1 MSFVSVMPFG
11 DTLDY
16 WWAKL
21 AGDSD
26 RKRFIA
32 LKLVEV
38 SAFIGNHF
46 RNRSLSAAAPA
57 KQFTWTRPPNQVS
70 DEPKVIVVIPALIRG
85 SEGERRVNA
94 LLGALREQSH
104 ACHVL
109 LVDDGSPAWRMPQL
123 AEVLA
128 LPRNVGPAAARNH
141 GIRRA
146 LELNAEVV
154 AFTDA
159 DCIPDQEWVAELV
172 AAFRTNRRAH
182 AVSGAT
188 KSVDQSFLGR
198 YHERNGTLNGRTLEG
213 ESRLLY
219 GPSCNLAVTAE
230 LAGCIQFDE
239 TFPEAA
245 AEDIEFCFRAN
256 EAGWTI
262 DHASSAVVSHD
273 YGYDDAGV
281 TGAFTRFWQQF
292 RRYAR
297 GERLLLEKHPT
308 YFAAFKGS
316 SEVPVTTTVSE

>member
-1 MSFVSVMPFG
+1 MSFVSAMPFG
-11 DTLDY
+11 ETLDY
-16 WWAKL
+16 WWGKL

-26 RKRFIA
+26 RHRFIA

-38 SAFIGNHF
+38 SAFIGNYF
-46 RNRSLSAAAPA
+46 RNRSLAETAPTHR
-57 KQFTWTRPPNQVS
+57 FTWTRSRNEVS
-70 DEPKVIVVIPALIRG
+70 DGAKVVVVIPALIRD
-85 SEGERRVNA
+85 SVEVRRVNA
-94 LLGALREQSH
+94 LLVALREQSY
-104 ACHVL
+104 ACHIL
-109 LVDDGSPAWRMPQL
+109 LVDDGSPPWRVPQHVEL
-123 AEVLA
+123 LA
-128 LPRNVGPAAARNH
+128 LPRNVGPAAARNQ

-146 LELNAEVV
+146 LELNAEVI

-159 DCIPDQEWVAELV
+159 DCIPDRNWVAELV

-182 AVSGAT
+182 AVSGGT
-188 KSVDQSFLGR
+188 RSVDRSFFGR

-230 LAGCIQFDE
+230 LAACIKFDE
-239 TFPEAA
+239 SFPEAA

-256 EAGWTI
+256 VGGWTI
-262 DHASSAVVSHD
+262 DHASSALVSHD

-281 TGAFTRFWQQF
+281 TGSIARFWRQF

-297 GERLLLEKHPT
+297 GERLLVAKHPM

-316 SEVPVTTTVSE
+316 REIPVTTTAWE

>member
-21 AGDSD
+21 AGDND
-26 RKRFIA
+26 RYRFIA

-38 SAFIGNHF
+38 TAFIGNYF
-46 RNRSLSAAAPA
+46 RNRSRSKAVPR
-57 KQFTWTRPPNQVS
+57 KQFAWTRPPNRVS
-70 DEPKVIVVIPALIRG
+70 DGAKVIVVVPALIRN
-85 SEGERRVNA
+85 SVEERRVNA
-94 LLGALREQSH
+94 LVEALRKQSH
-104 ACHVL
+104 ACHML
-109 LVDDGSPAWRMPQL
+109 LVDDGSPPWRMPQL

-146 LELNAEVV
+146 LELNAEVI

-188 KSVDQSFLGR
+188 RSVDQSFLGR
-198 YHERNGTLNGRTLEG
+198 YHERNGTLNGRKLEG

-230 LAGCIQFDE
+230 LAACIKFDE
-239 TFPEAA
+239 AFPEAA

-256 EAGWTI
+256 EGGWTI

-273 YGYDDAGV
+273 YGYDGAGI
-281 TGAFTRFWQQF
+281 TGSIARFWRQF

-316 SEVPVTTTVSE
+316 SEIAVTTTPSE